1 MSYGGFFEDYGDD
14 YYEPTLAEEI
24 FEEAKMKLEQALK
37 KEFAEKIQ
45 EAEKISKRQDEIE
58 AKLFTREC
66 NLDRRE
72 RELESKFRDIENEF
86 AKKKLGEF
94 MAMLQKYLGQTYYEV
109 NRYGELKPKC
119 DSCNDDRKIEIKLP
133 DGSIARIDCSCKG
146 YIYRYRVKEKE
157 MLGLHI
163 EKDGRRQKV
172 WLEYKDGS
180 NETNSLYT
188 TSINE
193 KFEDVK
199 DKNSSYKVFYTNKEE
214 AQKHADYL
222 NKLKDSKNGN

>member
-1 MSYGGFFEDYGDD
+1 MSYYEDYGD
-14 YYEPTLAEEI
+14 YYEPSLADEI

-45 EAEKISKRQDEIE
+45 EAEKILKRQDEIE

-66 NLDRRE
+66 NLNRRE

-94 MAMLQKYLGQTYYEV
+94 MAILQKYLGQTYYEV

-119 DSCNDDRKIEIKLP
+119 DSCNDDRKLEIKMP
-133 DGSIARIDCSCKG
+133 DGSIARIDCSCKR
-146 YIYRYRVKEKE
+146 YVYRYGVKEKE
-157 MLGLHI
+157 MLRVHI
-163 EKDGRRQKV
+163 KKDGRQQKV
-172 WLEYKDGS
+172 WLEYQDGS

-188 TSINE
+188 TSIYE

-222 NKLKDSKNGN
+222 NKLEESKNDN